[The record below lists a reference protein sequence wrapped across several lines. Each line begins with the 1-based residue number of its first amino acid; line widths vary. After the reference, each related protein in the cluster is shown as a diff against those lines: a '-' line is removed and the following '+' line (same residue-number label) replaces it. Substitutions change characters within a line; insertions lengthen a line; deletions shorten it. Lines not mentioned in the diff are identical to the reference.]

1 MTLTSSVLQQAGR
14 IAIAGSILFNSLT
27 AYLTPSNIRPRD
39 IKNSG
44 TERDRERNHH
54 APRQMSRDRFPPN
67 LMNVPSLREGLRS
80 FPRGIDPV
88 PSPAWNPY
96 PLLSK
101 TLTVANIPPDYAP
114 KDLYDLFSEF
124 GKAEGAFVY
133 AFPDVKGRRVGEVA
147 MATYLFAQKVPSG
160 NTNLTVGP

>member
-1 MTLTSSVLQQAGR
+1 LQQAGR
-14 IAIAGSILFNSLT
+14 IAIAGSILFFSLN
-27 AYLTPSNIRPRD
+27 AYLTTSNIRPRD
-39 IKNSG
+39 NKNSG
-44 TERDRERNHH
+44 TERDRERNHR
-54 APRQMSRDRFPPN
+54 APRQMSRDRFPPS
-67 LMNVPSLREGLRS
+67 LMNVSPLREGLRS

-88 PSPAWNPY
+88 ASPTWNPY

-147 MATYLFAQKVPSG
+147 MATYLFAQKVPPE
-160 NTNLTVGP
+160 NIHLTKGS